1 MCGSSAAS
9 DNFDLPLVKGELDAG
24 RACRCSPCALLF
36 VCVCVGV
43 CLNTLDGTVKASF
56 NVYLER

>member
-1 MCGSSAAS
+1 MQ
-9 DNFDLPLVKGELDAG
+9 AG
-24 RACRCSPCALLF
+24 HVGALHVH
-36 VCVCVGV
+36 VCLYVCVGV